1 MGRKFAARGCG
12 ALMLGMVAGQAMGV
26 SIDWKN
32 PGAWVASG
40 VERVEP
46 VAVLRAAK
54 ATPTAARV
62 IVRLAQ
68 TPTAAERAAL
78 KEAGL
83 ALLSPL
89 GGGAY
94 FAHVDAAADADAL
107 ALRVVEA
114 TGVRREHKLH
124 PDLAV
129 ATPPVWSVLATRAER
144 HLGVTDTNPLVAAYV
159 VLHADVDALDPAMN
173 ELLAAHAGVV
183 RDHAVSVNALVVEA
197 PLDQLLRLADDDRV
211 QWIEPPLP
219 RMSEN
224 NESNRVLVQANQA
237 QAAPYNLDGSGVTV
251 FVYDGGRVRPTHQ
264 DFGGR
269 ASVIDGSN
277 QSNHATHVAGTIGGG
292 GNVNAAHRGMAPGVT
307 IVSAGFQHDGSG
319 IFLYTN
325 PGDTETDY
333 AAALAAGADLSN
345 NSIGSNIGPN
355 GFGCQYEGDYG
366 VMAGVIDN
374 MVRGSLGAPIT
385 IFWAAGNERGSQCGS
400 GYFTSPPP
408 ANNKNSITVGAVNS
422 NNDSMTSFSS
432 WGPSDD
438 GRIRPVIVA
447 PGCQS
452 GGDGG
457 VTSTSSSSD
466 TAYTTMCGTSMASPT
481 AAGVGALV
489 LQDFRNN
496 FSQAGDPSNQLMKAF
511 LVHGAA
517 DIGNAGPDYQNGY
530 GSIRAV
536 DTIDFVRTGNFEE
549 ASVDQGGVKT
559 YTVNVTEQDS
569 ELKITIVWDDP
580 AATPNIAIAL
590 VNDLDLVVTD
600 PNGVQHFPWTLD
612 PANPAAPAVR
622 NRADRLNNIEQVF
635 VADPVPGT
643 WFVEIRGHDVPQGPQ
658 SVAIAATPSLG
669 DGYLGV
675 GLESLAPDLLP
686 PGEPLP
692 VRALVSVGI
701 DTLVPGSVLLNYRN
715 NGGAFVAVPM
725 SDAGGGAYESVIP
738 GALCGND
745 IEFFVTAQG
754 AVAGAVSVPSQGAA
768 APFVT
773 DIGVVQ
779 TPFSDDFTTDQGW
792 IAGQPGDNATT
803 GRWERAAPQATAA
816 QPGSALFGDLCFV
829 TGAAANGGVG
839 GNDIDGGR
847 TTLLSPA
854 LDLSG
859 LGANFEISYWRW
871 YSNSAG
877 ASPNAD
883 VFTIDISPDNGQTWV
898 NVEVVGP
905 AGPQTN
911 GGWFQHRFTPAALIP
926 LTDQVRM
933 RFIAADEGPG
943 SVVEAALDGFRIEGL
958 TCDNPFPGC
967 SVADLAPP
975 FGELNFFDLAAYL
988 ALFNAGDPGA
998 DLAEPIGVLNFFDV
1012 AAYLGRFNAG
1022 CP

>member
-40 VERVEP
+40 VERAEP
-46 VAVLRAAK
+46 VAALRAAA
-54 ATPTAARV
+54 ATPAGSRV
-62 IVRLAQ
+62 IVRFAQ
-68 TPTAAERAAL
+68 TPTAIERAAL
-78 KEAGL
+78 KDAGL
-83 ALLSPL
+83 ALLAPL

-107 ALRVVEA
+107 AARVVEA
-114 TGVRREHKLH
+114 AGVRREHKLH

-129 ATPPVWSVLATRAER
+129 ATPPAWSVLATRAER
-144 HLGVTDTNPLVAAYV
+144 HPGVTDTNPLVAAYV
-159 VLHADVDALDPAMN
+159 VLHADVDVLDPAMN

-183 RDHAVSVNALVVEA
+183 RDHAQSVNALVVEA

-237 QAAPYNLDGSGVTV
+237 QAAPYSLDGSGVTV

-264 DFGGR
+264 DFSGR
-269 ASVIDGSN
+269 ASVIDSSGV
-277 QSNHATHVAGTIGGG
+277 SNHATHVAGTIGGG
-292 GNVNAAHRGMAPGVT
+292 GNVNATHRGMAPGVT
-307 IVSAGFQHDGSG
+307 IVSAGFDYDGSG

-333 AAALAAGADLSN
+333 AAALAQGANLSN

-385 IFWAAGNERGSQCGS
+385 IFWAAGNERGSSCGS
-400 GYFTSPPP
+400 GYSTSPPP

-457 VTSTSSSSD
+457 VTSLSSSSD

-489 LQDFRNN
+489 LQDFRLS
-496 FSQAGDPSNQLMKAF
+496 FPEAGDPSNQLMKAF
-511 LVHGAA
+511 VVHAAA

-580 AATPNIAIAL
+580 AATPNIASAL

-612 PANPAAPAVR
+612 PANPGAPAAR
-622 NRADRLNNIEQVF
+622 DRADRLNNIEQVF
-635 VADPVPGT
+635 VQNPTPGA

-658 SVAIAATPSLG
+658 GVAIAATPSLG
-669 DGYLGV
+669 DGYLAV
-675 GLESLAPDLLP
+675 GLESQAPDLLP

-701 DTLVPGSVLLNYRN
+701 DTLVPGSVRLNYRN
-715 NGGAFVAVPM
+715 DGGAFVAVPM

-745 IEFFVTAQG
+745 IEFFVTAEG
-754 AVAGAVSVPSQGAA
+754 AFAGAVSVPSQGAG

-779 TPFSDDFTTDQGW
+779 TPYADDFTSDLGW
-792 IAGQPGDNATT
+792 TPGQSGDNATT
-803 GRWERAAPQATAA
+803 GLWQRANPEGTGA
-816 QPGSALFGDLCFV
+816 QPDGALFGNACYV

-854 LDLSG
+854 LDLSD
-859 LGANFEISYWRW
+859 LNENFEISYWRW
-871 YSNSAG
+871 FSNSAG

-883 VFTIDISPDNGQTWV
+883 VFTVDISADNGQTWV

-905 AGPQTN
+905 AGPQTG
-911 GGWFQHRFTPAALIP
+911 GGWFQHRFSPASLIP

-933 RFIAADEGPG
+933 RFIAADEGAG

-967 SVADLAPP
+967 SEADLAEP
-975 FGELNFFDLAAYL
+975 FGVLNFFDLAAYM
-988 ALFNAGDPGA
+988 ALFNAGDPAA
-998 DLAEPIGVLNFFDV
+998 DLAEPLGSLNFFDV
-1012 AAYLGRFNAG
+1012 AVYLNQFNTG